1 MRQSP
6 DEPHDKVR
14 ILYLGR
20 TITVYFS
27 KVKTYRVVDI
37 LWLSFISVAMIK

>member
-6 DEPHDKVR
+6 HGPHDKVR
-14 ILYLGR
+14 ILYLWR